1 MRHYFFL
8 FFFFPALVW
17 SDVIYE
23 KLGFTDAQGREL
35 VSLRIEG
42 KISISDD
49 RDFNNALK
57 DINQHDYRVQF
68 DSVVL
73 DSPGGSIKSAINIGT
88 AIRGNHLSTLVMPS
102 QSCASSCALILHGGV
117 CKMAT
122 GEVGIHRTRYGDDPI
137 PLNEVKAEVRN
148 NHQDIDRYLTEM
160 GAPPQYIWYFKS
172 TPNWDMNYLA
182 NYEKRDYGLF
192 SATAEEM
199 QYRLEIA
206 SQKLGRHQ
214 SDLLNSL
221 TDRKYELYPEA
232 TWASSDYKYA
242 VPSCSEQLFLEDNM
256 TDHVGINIEPD
267 PEDIFE
273 IYQGERGIKNEEG
286 TYVTT
291 DKVPYKDGQS
301 YYYNFYYFAKGKEV
315 TYQVR
320 VTLAAPTTW
329 VSKEDGVD
337 YAQNTTPGYEVSDD
351 KSTITVTETIPNDG
365 FVFGGW
371 SLTKDDPKGPFKI
384 EILFQDKVIRTFE
397 YIVE

>member
-1 MRHYFFL
+1 
-8 FFFFPALVW
+8 
-17 SDVIYE
+17 
-23 KLGFTDAQGREL
+23 
-35 VSLRIEG
+35 
-42 KISISDD
+42 
-49 RDFNNALK
+49 
-57 DINQHDYRVQF
+57 
-68 DSVVL
+68 
-73 DSPGGSIKSAINIGT
+73 
-88 AIRGNHLSTLVMPS
+88 
-102 QSCASSCALILHGGV
+102 
-117 CKMAT
+117 MAT

-172 TPNWDMNYLA
+172 IPNWDMNYLA

-267 PEDIFE
+267 SQDIFE
-273 IYQGERGIKNEEG
+273 IYHWDRGIINDDEKMIS
-286 TYVTT
+286 T
-291 DKVPYKDGQS
+291 DKVPHKDDQS
-301 YYYNFYYFAKGKEV
+301 YYYNFKYYAKGEDI
-315 TYQVR
+315 TYQERLTV
-320 VTLAAPTTW
+320 AGPTTW
-329 VSKEDGVD
+329 GSSEDGIN
-337 YAQNTTPGYEVSDD
+337 YADNKIPGYEVSDD
-351 KSTITVTETIPNDG
+351 KTSITVTKTFPNNG
-365 FVFGGW
+365 YVFSSW
-371 SLTKDDPKGPFKI
+371 SLTKEDPKGPLKI
-384 EILFQDKVIRTFE
+384 EILFKNKVIQTFD
-397 YIVE
+397 YIIE